1 MHRDLRA
8 ARDGLRVR
16 VGDGRREREALR
28 ALARLERGA
37 DRDGRRAGRRG
48 RRDAL
53 APQRIA
59 HDRLPRV
66 VEVAERVALE
76 ALGAQEERVGEHRPV
91 DARAVDRPAE
101 EVRRRD
107 AGVDRVA
114 VDVRSPAGA
123 HVDLE
128 LGLAERGDE
137 HARPGD
143 AEGARAVLLL
153 EAEEVVADRRIGG
166 KVERTRERAE
176 LVRVD
181 VVLRELLT
189 PGVAEDEQEAV
200 LRWQRVPGVVV
211 GADDALVGDRLAGRV
226 DRTVGVEVSDVV
238 ARVSGRQSELVGRGP
253 AEPARAHRAEAPAV
267 ERDPERAVAARGLAR
282 GQDRKRDRGEALRV
296 GHDVAA
302 GRQVNVLY
310 GIGKHAGYQL
320 MAPVRNPRTALPQDR
335 IFKRRLMQ
343 RAKSGGRAG
352 TREPFRPLGRTGA
365 QAERSRRGAASW
377 RC

>member
-1 MHRDLRA
+1 
-8 ARDGLRVR
+8 
-16 VGDGRREREALR
+16 
-28 ALARLERGA
+28 
-37 DRDGRRAGRRG
+37 
-48 RRDAL
+48 
-53 APQRIA
+53 
-59 HDRLPRV
+59 
-66 VEVAERVALE
+66 
-76 ALGAQEERVGEHRPV
+76 
-91 DARAVDRPAE
+91 
-101 EVRRRD
+101 
-107 AGVDRVA
+107 
-114 VDVRSPAGA
+114 

-166 KVERTRERAE
+166 KVERTRERAKS
-176 LVRVD
+176 VRVD

-267 ERDPERAVAARGLAR
+267 ERDPERAVTARGLAR
-282 GQDRKRDRGEALRV
+282 GQDRK
-296 GHDVAA
+296 
-302 GRQVNVLY
+302 
-310 GIGKHAGYQL
+310 
-320 MAPVRNPRTALPQDR
+320 
-335 IFKRRLMQ
+335 
-343 RAKSGGRAG
+343 
-352 TREPFRPLGRTGA
+352 
-365 QAERSRRGAASW
+365 
-377 RC
+377 